1 MSLNCFLNKYIF
13 ITSTFI
19 FVSGLNGPTGIA
31 FDNLYCCNYRISLN
45 LSICSVVKI
54 VGKST

>member
-1 MSLNCFLNKYIF
+1 M
-13 ITSTFI
+13 TFTFT
-19 FVSGLNGPTGIA
+19 FVSGLNGPTCLA